1 MKFATTRWWMA
12 LGLCALCA
20 CSHDQPSAPN
30 PYSITGHLRLNG
42 YLVDA
47 NGQFAGTRVM
57 GDADGVPV
65 ELLHGSEIVGRTR
78 TVDGIY
84 RFSGLPPGGYVA
96 RSRAIGDI
104 YDETNPMTIAI
115 SDVECADT
123 LRLASRGDLYSYPN
137 PFATGDTMRISF
149 DVPDTMRVTISI
161 RDLDGNPVRT
171 LLDLRVIP
179 ARHSV
184 FWNCKDARGV
194 PVTGSLYWVTYVS
207 ELETRAHLLF
217 RQERPASRSAVDSGV
232 P

>member
-1 MKFATTRWWMA
+1 VRHADEVRHDPLVDGAGLVRA
-12 LGLCALCA
+12 LRLL
-20 CSHDQPSAPN
+20 SRSAFRSEPVFDHG
-30 PYSITGHLRLNG
+30 PPRLNG

-47 NGQFAGTRVM
+47 NGQFAGTRVS

-65 ELLHGSEIVGRTR
+65 ELLHGSEIVRRTR

-149 DVPDTMRVTISI
+149 DVPDTMRSPSASAIWTATPCARCSTSGSFGAALRILELQGCEG
-161 RDLDGNPVRT
+161 RPGDGLA
-171 LLDLRVIP
+171 LL
-179 ARHSV
+179 
-184 FWNCKDARGV
+184 G
-194 PVTGSLYWVTYVS
+194 
-207 ELETRAHLLF
+207 
-217 RQERPASRSAVDSGV
+217 
-232 P
+232 